1 MTSPP
6 PPAAIVLSRIE
17 LECSRLQRAHEAMD
31 RVAADIP
38 MLGDVSRSNILNSIY
53 STKTQLE
60 ALASRTRKHGVTRNR
75 LENLTKLSK
84 AADRVV
90 QESFALAVGAL
101 ARRQGLDCGAC
112 EEADLLIAELAA
124 IVDKRL
130 ARPTV
135 PGDSEFL
142 HRAADVIRRRIP
154 DHGVWDLL
162 VMAHEFG
169 HLVIAHLHLYDPI
182 NDQVLEP
189 GNIVLGGWADFS
201 GTQGEELF
209 CDVLATFALGPSYAC
224 TMLLHR
230 LDPAAVAAADPRDT
244 HPPDA
249 VRAAVVLEVLRLLTK
264 DEPPIS
270 RYRTM
275 YSLLSQAWTGLQ
287 HSASTEAH
295 ETEPLLDAMKNQ
307 VRIAVQFLDEK
318 LERVRYE
325 WLGTEVKELADALEE
340 NRVPSTEFQYRIRDV
355 LNAAWMLRLNSWISD
370 DQLPAHV
377 EQRARNII
385 AEIARKPIPRCPLP
399 LSNST

>member
-1 MTSPP
+1 MTSP

-17 LECSRLQRAHEAMD
+17 LECGRLQRAREAMD
-31 RVAADIP
+31 RVAADLP
-38 MLGDVSRSNILNSIY
+38 ALGDVSRSNLLNSIY

-60 ALASRTRKHGVTRNR
+60 DLTRRTRKHGVTRNR

-84 AADRVV
+84 ATDRVV
-90 QESFALAVGAL
+90 RESFALAGGAL

-142 HRAADVIRRRIP
+142 HRAADVFRRRIP

-169 HLVIAHLHLYDPI
+169 HVVIAHLDLYDPV
-182 NDQVLEP
+182 NDQVLET
-189 GNIVLGGWADFS
+189 GNVVLGGWADFS

-209 CDVLATFALGPSYAC
+209 CDVLATYALGPSYAC

-230 LDPAAVAAADPRDT
+230 LDPAAVAAADPRGT
-244 HPPDA
+244 HPSDA
-249 VRAAVVLEVLRLLTK
+249 VRAAVVLEALQLLIK

-275 YSLLSQAWTGLQ
+275 YSLLGQAWSDLQ
-287 HSASTEAH
+287 HSASTGAH
-295 ETEPLLDAMKNQ
+295 EMEPLSPALINQ
-307 VRIAVQFLDEK
+307 VRIALQFLGEK
-318 LERVRYE
+318 LGRVRYE
-325 WLGTEVKELADALEE
+325 WLGTEIKELADALEE
-340 NRVPSTEFQYRIRDV
+340 NREPSSEFHYQIRDV
-355 LNAAWMLRLNSWISD
+355 LNAAWMMRLNSWISG

-385 AEIARKPIPRCPLP
+385 AETARKPIPRCPMP